1 VRIEG
6 ESISISTKKEES
18 MWYVYIIECSDNTLY
33 VGVTLDIERR
43 LKEHNSGKGGRYTR
57 VRMPVNL
64 IYNESY
70 NSKSKALKR
79 EIQIKGWTK
88 RKKIALIQN
97 NYVKLGQYDQSK

>member
-1 VRIEG
+1 MRIEG

-57 VRMPVNL
+57 ARMPVNL

>member
-1 VRIEG
+1 
-6 ESISISTKKEES
+6 

-57 VRMPVNL
+57 ARMPVNL
-64 IYNESY
+64 IYSECY

-79 EIQIKGWTK
+79 EIQIKGWKK
-88 RKKIALIQN
+88 RKKMALITN
-97 NYVKLGQYDQSK
+97 NYGELKRYDQSG